1 MKQKTKKIRYK
12 KEEKAVIDFSTAKYY
27 AEDVVFGIG
36 VLKYMETQIDA
47 PNQKVFFESDDE
59 FAEMVRNTAKSAK
72 KSSYSRIDSLLEEI
86 NLIREYLLS
95 IKEDLDK
102 G

>member
-1 MKQKTKKIRYK
+1 MEFKWNKKLKKLDIRK
-12 KEEKAVIDFSTAKYY
+12 KKR
-27 AEDVVFGIG
+27 
-36 VLKYMETQIDA
+36 

-102 G
+102 GWWFYVF